1 MAILLAGCGPGE
13 APSVRDAALDTTAD
27 VPDARPAG
35 FHGVDLIPAPDG
47 PDGPA
52 GAPAPAGSFWFHL
65 SDGRTLEW
73 FVRARHLTGG
83 LAYRVELIVDGRAR
97 YSVAS
102 LRSDA
107 AGTLVGHGVLDAFAD
122 RVCVGAEAEP
132 PQPLGAA
139 HEIGVAIKLDGSPS
153 SRGAGGLPTAAASAL
168 PCTGNG
174 DGRWSYILLGRRAVP
189 LDERP
194 TEPNDSGP

>member
-1 MAILLAGCGPGE
+1 TRSCSFRHLAVPALVAILLAGCGPVE

-27 VPDARPAG
+27 VPAARPAG

-107 AGTLVGHGVLDAFAD
+107 AGTLVGHGV
-122 RVCVGAEAEP
+122 
-132 PQPLGAA
+132 
-139 HEIGVAIKLDGSPS
+139 
-153 SRGAGGLPTAAASAL
+153 
-168 PCTGNG
+168 
-174 DGRWSYILLGRRAVP
+174 
-189 LDERP
+189 
-194 TEPNDSGP
+194 